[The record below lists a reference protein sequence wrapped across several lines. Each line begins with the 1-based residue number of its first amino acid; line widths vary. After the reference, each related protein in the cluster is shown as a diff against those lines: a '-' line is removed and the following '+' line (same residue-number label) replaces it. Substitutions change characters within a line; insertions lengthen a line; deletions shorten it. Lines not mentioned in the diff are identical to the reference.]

1 MRDIY
6 ITFLLCILAFFA
18 SSIPFGYIIA
28 KLKGIDI
35 RKYGSGNIG
44 ATNVTR
50 VLGKKYG
57 ALVLF
62 LDAIK
67 GAIFVLI
74 GKFFNLNLFELTLI
88 ALFAILGHMFS
99 PFLKGKGG
107 KGVAT
112 AVGTFLVISP
122 LTTLFAILDF
132 ILVFLVTRIVSLSSL
147 SAVLIFLL
155 SFPLIERRDPYM
167 PYALIIVLIIA
178 TLIFYKHKDNISR
191 LLKGQEYRFGEK
203 R

>member
-1 MRDIY
+1 MEK
-6 ITFLLCILAFFA
+6 TFLVFLLSILAFFF
-18 SSIPFGYIIA
+18 SSIPFGYVIA

-67 GAIFVLI
+67 GAIFVIL
-74 GKFFNLNLFELTLI
+74 GKFFSLNLFELTII

-99 PFLKGKGG
+99 PFLKG
-107 KGVAT
+107 
-112 AVGTFLVISP
+112 
-122 LTTLFAILDF
+122 
-132 ILVFLVTRIVSLSSL
+132 
-147 SAVLIFLL
+147 
-155 SFPLIERRDPYM
+155 
-167 PYALIIVLIIA
+167 
-178 TLIFYKHKDNISR
+178 
-191 LLKGQEYRFGEK
+191 
-203 R
+203 

>member
-1 MRDIY
+1 MEK
-6 ITFLLCILAFFA
+6 TFLVFLLSILAFFF
-18 SSIPFGYIIA
+18 SSIPFGYVIA

-67 GAIFVLI
+67 GTIFVIL
-74 GKFFNLNLFELTLI
+74 GKFFSLNLFELTII

-107 KGVAT
+107 KGIAT
-112 AVGTFLVISP
+112 ALGTFIVISP
-122 LTTLFAILDF
+122 ITTLFAILDF
-132 ILVFLVTRIVSLSSL
+132 ILVFLLTKIVSLSSL
-147 SAVLIFLL
+147 SAALLFLAA
-155 SFPLIERRDPYM
+155 FPVIERRSTYVKE
-167 PYALIIVLIIA
+167 AFFIVLIIVA
-178 TLIFYKHKDNISR
+178 LIFYKHKDNIKR
-191 LLKGQEYRFGEK
+191 LLKGKEYKFGQK
-203 R
+203 

>member
-1 MRDIY
+1 MEK
-6 ITFLLCILAFFA
+6 TFLVFLLSILAFFF
-18 SSIPFGYIIA
+18 SSIPFGYVIA

-67 GAIFVLI
+67 GAIFVIL
-74 GKFFNLNLFELTLI
+74 GKFFSLNLFELTII

-107 KGVAT
+107 KGIAT
-112 AVGTFLVISP
+112 ALGTFIVISP
-122 LTTLFAILDF
+122 ITTLFAILDF
-132 ILVFLVTRIVSLSSL
+132 ILVFLLTKIVSLSSL
-147 SAVLIFLL
+147 SATLLFVAIF
-155 SFPLIERRDPYM
+155 PVIERRSTCVKE
-167 PYALIIVLIIA
+167 AFFITFIVA
-178 TLIFYKHKDNISR
+178 VFIFYKHKDNIKR
-191 LLKGQEYRFGEK
+191 LLKGEEYKFGQK
-203 R
+203 

>member
-1 MRDIY
+1 MEK
-6 ITFLLCILAFFA
+6 TFLVFLLSILAFFF
-18 SSIPFGYIIA
+18 SSIPFGYVIA

-67 GAIFVLI
+67 GAIFVIL
-74 GKFFNLNLFELTLI
+74 GKFFSLNLFELTII

-107 KGVAT
+107 KGIAT
-112 AVGTFLVISP
+112 ALGTFIVISP
-122 LTTLFAILDF
+122 ITTLFAILDF
-132 ILVFLVTRIVSLSSL
+132 ILVFLLTKIVSLSSL
-147 SAVLIFLL
+147 SAALLFLAA
-155 SFPLIERRDPYM
+155 FPVIERRSTYVKE
-167 PYALIIVLIIA
+167 AFFIVLIIVA
-178 TLIFYKHKDNISR
+178 LIFYKHKDNIKR
-191 LLKGQEYRFGEK
+191 LLKGKEYKFGQK
-203 R
+203 